1 MAGLHTERDRHEESQ
16 TTAAPHTE
24 TLSAKD
30 IMNRH
35 VVTVSARDKLQAAME
50 LMLESHVTGLP
61 VMNNADRCVGLIS
74 ATDILRYEQD
84 NAELVAEATSDV
96 ARYFDRMTQ
105 RWEDVRLSSYALEKL
120 DEIEVDEII
129 SHDLVF
135 VLPDTPVT
143 SVARK
148 MLDQG
153 VHRLLVLD
161 DENYLLGLVTATDF
175 VRLAAKG
182 IPKKK
187 VAARRRKR

>member
-1 MAGLHTERDRHEESQ
+1 MKKAKRLPTR
-16 TTAAPHTE
+16 TE
-24 TLSAKD
+24 TLNAKD
-30 IMNRH
+30 IMSRH
-35 VVTVSARDKLQAAME
+35 VVTVSPRDKLQTAME
-50 LMLESHVTGLP
+50 LMLENHVTGLP
-61 VMNNADRCVGLIS
+61 VLNHTDHCVGLIS

-96 ARYFDRMTQ
+96 ARYFDQMTQ

-120 DEIEVDEII
+120 NEIEVDEIM
-129 SHDLVF
+129 SRDLVF
-135 VLPDTPVT
+135 VRPDTPVT

-161 DENYLLGLVTATDF
+161 EEKYLLGLVTAIDF

-182 IPKKK
+182 APKTK
-187 VAARRRKR
+187 VAVRRRAR